1 MSVDHNNRDLGS
13 AIVDRNSMI
22 FAGKLKIPKNS
33 ILRPKKVPKTSRYK
47 GGWQKIF
54 FYYFSLCNFTP
65 FQKFV
70 GKTSKLGAC
79 CMRKTLIQGRF
90 CMVPLTPWYKSMYI
104 YTISVFRSVSRFW
117 PQCKNTQMYVYIHT
131 FRFFSQSHFWPCIKG
146 LSIFIFLSSPLCF
159 YSQLNRN
166 AKYVKI

>member
-90 CMVPLTPWYKSMYI
+90 CRIPLRTRMASGSLKSSEDGPSLWLKLVKEHLGKCHHLRKTHKYKLQQRRYKI
-104 YTISVFRSVSRFW
+104 WIPIKILWRSR
-117 PQCKNTQMYVYIHT
+117 
-131 FRFFSQSHFWPCIKG
+131 
-146 LSIFIFLSSPLCF
+146 IFGW
-159 YSQLNRN
+159 
-166 AKYVKI
+166 

>member
-1 MSVDHNNRDLGS
+1 MSVGHNNRDLGS

-90 CMVPLTPWYKSMYI
+90 CTVPLRGNLRIFRNKIKLHLLIHNVQIFRPILESITLKSFDI
-104 YTISVFRSVSRFW
+104 FQKISNFLEFQGEIW
-117 PQCKNTQMYVYIHT
+117 G
-131 FRFFSQSHFWPCIKG
+131 FLEIK
-146 LSIFIFLSSPLCF
+146 
-159 YSQLNRN
+159 
-166 AKYVKI
+166 